1 MIVVAVQV
9 SACINGSCSTKSLQL
24 FLFMSAQLEAFPGS
38 YTVECDLS
46 QPDSMARAS
55 TQILSRTRHV
65 GVLVH
70 NAATVGA
77 IQPMALVSCPTC

>member
-1 MIVVAVQV
+1 MRFEWYTKRAE
-9 SACINGSCSTKSLQL
+9 SCHSI
-24 FLFMSAQLEAFPGS
+24 FCVHAQLEAFPGS

-55 TQILSRTRHV
+55 TQILARTRHV

-77 IQPMALVSCPTC
+77 IQPMALVSNSCH